1 MRKELAFVDVETT
14 GLDAKKHTVIEICVD
29 LCTPYPHL
37 NTIKR
42 LETKIQL
49 SDYDLS
55 MAEPKA
61 LEINGYTKEKW
72 KGAREDFV
80 DLWNE
85 VKLMMHDAVPVGHFV
100 DFDLGF
106 ISNQFERFG
115 VAKDY
120 KFDRNKLD
128 TKAFAIMFGHLHKTY
143 RYNLKTAHE
152 LTKMPPRQAHTA
164 GGDVDMCKD
173 LYKTAMDYFVKG
185 YELTRTSG

>member
-1 MRKELAFVDVETT
+1 MRKDLAFVDTETT
-14 GLDAKKHTVIEICVD
+14 GLDSKKHTVIEICVD

-61 LEINGYTKEKW
+61 LEINGYTREKW
-72 KGAREDFV
+72 KDARTDFA

-100 DFDLGF
+100 DFDL
-106 ISNQFERFG
+106 
-115 VAKDY
+115 
-120 KFDRNKLD
+120 FDRNKLD
-128 TKAFAIMFGHLHKTY
+128 TKVFAIMFGHLHRTY
-143 RYNLKTAHE
+143 KYNLKTAHE
-152 LTKMPPRQAHTA
+152 LTKMPPRAAHTA

-173 LYKTAMDYFVKG
+173 LYRTAMDYFVKG
-185 YELTRTSG
+185 YELTRASG